1 MKKYVVKYTTTDGDL
16 CSVCVEA
23 ESVEDAKI
31 QARNDYW
38 DIKGIINV
46 TEIK

>member
-1 MKKYVVKYTTTDGDL
+1 MKRYVVRYTDVEGDV
-16 CSVCVEA
+16 SAVCVEA